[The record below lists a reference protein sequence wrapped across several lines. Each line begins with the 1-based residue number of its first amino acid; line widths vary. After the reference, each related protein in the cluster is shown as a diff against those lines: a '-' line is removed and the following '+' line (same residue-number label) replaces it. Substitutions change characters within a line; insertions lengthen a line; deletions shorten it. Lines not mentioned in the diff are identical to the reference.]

1 MRDPRPDLGI
11 PEDRAA
17 IFHHAGLIL
26 SQANLIDGRLIQL
39 GSWLSDPA
47 DANADRARWAKMNR
61 AVDKRKAIASML
73 PESWQHR
80 APLIEGVRCC
90 FDYRNAFA
98 HASLDFELG
107 GPPEYHVKWS
117 WHTASIAGAAKVTPI
132 DLSVFRKWELRFEAL
147 NQALKYVL
155 GPGRFFVETQDL
167 TLDQIDLRGALLQ
180 GEHDDWSLVPD
191 DQVDL
196 WQEAV
201 DWLFPTAVY
210 ADAEYRRPG
219 SS

>member
-11 PEDRAA
+11 PEDRAV
-17 IFHHAGLIL
+17 IFHHVGLIL

-47 DANADRARWAKMNR
+47 DANVHRGRWVKMNR
-61 AVDKRKAIASML
+61 AVEKRKAIASLL
-73 PESWQHR
+73 PGSWQHR
-80 APLIEGVRCC
+80 DPLIEGVRSC

-107 GPPEYHVKWS
+107 GPPDYHVEWS
-117 WHTASIAGAAKVTPI
+117 WLTASNADAARVTPI
-132 DLSVFRKWELRFEAL
+132 DLSVFRKWEFRFEAV

-155 GPGRFFVETQDL
+155 GPGRFFVETQNFP
-167 TLDQIDLRGALLQ
+167 LDQIDLRGALLK

-191 DQVDL
+191 DQVDS

-201 DWLFPTAVY
+201 DWLFPKAVY
-210 ADAEYRRPG
+210 ADVGNRPART
-219 SS
+219 

>member
-17 IFHHAGLIL
+17 IFHHVGLIL

-47 DANADRARWAKMNR
+47 DANAQRGRWVKMNR
-61 AVDKRKAIASML
+61 AVEKRKAIASLL
-73 PESWQHR
+73 PTWQHR
-80 APLIEGVRCC
+80 APLIEGVRRC
-90 FDYRNAFA
+90 FEYRNTFA
-98 HASLDFELG
+98 HASLEFELG
-107 GPPEYHVKWS
+107 EPPDYHVEWS
-117 WHTASIAGAAKVTPI
+117 WLTASIADADKVTPI
-132 DLSVFRKWELRFEAL
+132 DLGVFRMWEFRFEAL

-155 GPGRFFVETQDL
+155 GAGRFFVEAQDL
-167 TLDQIDLRGALLQ
+167 PLDQTDLRGALLQ
-180 GEHDDWSLVPD
+180 GEHDDWSLVSD
-191 DQVDL
+191 DQVDS

-210 ADAEYRRPG
+210 ADAGHQSPTT
-219 SS
+219 